1 MAAPDLTFVVPITMN
16 KNSSTNLEKPKEYGF
31 LLVLAALAL
40 VMWLF
45 SRFFGWGHSTKP
57 VLSKKA
63 EKLQREIETLEI
75 LQEQAKLD
83 LRRVRLEQKT
93 LHLKKTTKS
102 QMRLH
107 SRSQQK
113 THRRKMDTSRKH
125 NDDEL
130 ELA

>member
-1 MAAPDLTFVVPITMN
+1 MATPDLTFVVPLSMS
-16 KNSSTNLEKPKEYGF
+16 KNTSTNVEKPREYGF

-45 SRFFGWGHSTKP
+45 SRFFGWGRATKP

-93 LHLKKTTKS
+93 LQTEEDNEKASASSSILCEDIPQLKNGHIE
-102 QMRLH
+102 RL
-107 SRSQQK
+107 R
-113 THRRKMDTSRKH
+113 
-125 NDDEL
+125 
-130 ELA
+130 

>member
-1 MAAPDLTFVVPITMN
+1 MS
-16 KNSSTNLEKPKEYGF
+16 KNSTTAVEKPREYGF

-40 VMWLF
+40 VMWFF
-45 SRFFGWGHSTKP
+45 SRFFGWGRTTKP

-93 LHLKKTTKS
+93 LQTEEDKEKESETATEFA
-102 QMRLH
+102 
-107 SRSQQK
+107 
-113 THRRKMDTSRKH
+113 
-125 NDDEL
+125 DDALQSNNGHFKRPE
-130 ELA
+130 

>member
-93 LHLKKTTKS
+93 LQSEEDNEKANETTLPLS
-102 QMRLH
+102 TEDT
-107 SRSQQK
+107 QQK
-113 THRRKMDTSRKH
+113 NGHFTSVQ
-125 NDDEL
+125 
-130 ELA
+130 

>member
-31 LLVLAALAL
+31 LLVLAALAF
-40 VMWLF
+40 VMWFF

-93 LHLKKTTKS
+93 LQSEEDNEKSNETTLPLS
-102 QMRLH
+102 
-107 SRSQQK
+107 
-113 THRRKMDTSRKH
+113 TEDTQTKNGH
-125 NDDEL
+125 FTK
-130 ELA
+130 A